1 VRAVIN
7 LKDSLHYRRDA
18 FEKGLIAN
26 GYKIVK
32 DIVNPAKEDLI
43 VVWNRFGYSDT
54 LAKQFETNGAKVL
67 VAENGYMGKE
77 FQGYKWFAVSR
88 THHNGAGKWPSS
100 NGQRW
105 LKYGFEIK
113 PYRDCGS
120 EFVALPQRGIGPQGV
135 AMPRDWDL
143 RLPVKC
149 RVRRHPGVHDCIPLM
164 EDLKN
169 AKAVI
174 TWASGAA
181 IKAMAEGIPVFYE
194 LENWIAK
201 DGATHIKKAD
211 FANPQK
217 PDREKAFENI
227 FDAMWTLDE
236 IESGEAISKL
246 CAL

>member
-7 LKDSLHYRRDA
+7 LKESLHYRRDA

-26 GYKIVK
+26 GYKIVPS
-32 DIVNPAKEDLI
+32 IARPNPDDLI
-43 VVWNRFGYSDT
+43 VVWNRFGHGDT
-54 LAKQFETNGAKVL
+54 LAKDFESFGAKVL

-77 FQGYKWFAVSR
+77 FQDKKWFAVSR
-88 THHNGAGKWPSS
+88 DHHNGAGRWPCS
-100 NGQRW
+100 NGDRW
-105 LKYGFEIK
+105 KKYGFELK
-113 PYRDCGS
+113 PYRIGGS

-143 RLPVKC
+143 RIPVKC
-149 RVRRHPGVHDCIPLM
+149 RVRRHPGVHDCIPLLD
-164 EDLKN
+164 DLSK

-194 LENWIAK
+194 LEKWIAR
-201 DGATHIKKAD
+201 DGATHISKAD
-211 FANPQK
+211 FTSPQQ
-217 PDREKAFENI
+217 PDRQSAFEEI